1 LGRIS
6 VTARGSEDVVEQLE
20 APTTSRTLKN
30 VWKKRMLIRLTV
42 LLGQTS
48 CTATCTVDFCKVF
61 CFSWIMKAD
70 LRISIKDYH
79 RNKNLKILLFRP
91 PFQCRGFLV
100 RMNPDASGQADGL
113 GGTGLSRLL
122 AAVRKSLV
130 KGLASGPS

>member
-1 LGRIS
+1 
-6 VTARGSEDVVEQLE
+6 
-20 APTTSRTLKN
+20 
-30 VWKKRMLIRLTV
+30 
-42 LLGQTS
+42 
-48 CTATCTVDFCKVF
+48 
-61 CFSWIMKAD
+61 MKAG

-91 PFQCRGFLV
+91 PFQCRGFPV

-113 GGTGLSRLL
+113 GGTVGLSRLL